1 MIPSSLLALQR
12 CTSAAAIGGGLLLLA
27 AALVTLVDVVGRK
40 LLSFSLVGAFE
51 FLQIAIG
58 LSIFCFLPHCQ
69 LAGGNVAIHL
79 FSRSWP
85 RWLLNL
91 SEALANLLYAVFAA
105 LLLARSLERA
115 ADLWNYG
122 ETTQMLAYPLWLSF
136 VIVLPV
142 LALLLWTCLYC
153 LLAPAAVTCYR
164 QKSAMPLMD
173 GS

>member
-1 MIPSSLLALQR
+1 MIPPSLSALQR
-12 CTSAAAIGGGLLLLA
+12 CTSATAIGGGLLLVA
-27 AALVTLVDVVGRK
+27 AALVTLADVVGRK
-40 LLSFSLVGAFE
+40 LFSLSLLGAFE

-69 LAGGNVAIHL
+69 LSGGNIAIHL

-85 RWLLNL
+85 KWLLNL
-91 SEALANLLYAVFAA
+91 SEASANLLYAVFAA
-105 LLLARSLERA
+105 LLLARGWERA
-115 ADLWNYG
+115 SDLWNYG

-142 LALLLWTCLYC
+142 LALLLWTCLFC
-153 LLAPAAVTCYR
+153 LLAPAAVASYR
-164 QKSAMPLMD
+164 QRSARPLMD